1 MLTTRTRSEAPEG
14 TTQSENAQ
22 YVDSNDLR
30 TAFAARMSAMYKAE
44 VPLYGDLVRIVSGVN
59 KEVMTSNPETAGND
73 SAERLGVERHGAIR
87 VGTPE
92 ELRTIRRIFEV
103 LGMRA
108 VGYYDLSVAG
118 LPMHATCFRPT
129 DAEAL
134 DKNPFRVF
142 TTLLRPEL
150 LSSEKARKLALLLLQ
165 RRRIFTDTLLEIL
178 GTVDTQ
184 RGRLDL
190 HQADTFITE
199 ALKTFMWHGTAA
211 ATLEEYSTLKDEHP
225 ILADIACFRSSHI
238 NHLTPR
244 VLDIDIA
251 DGAMRSA
258 GMAVKDMI
266 EGPPR
271 RQHPILLRQT
281 SFLAL
286 RENVQFSTDSRR
298 DTLVSG
304 QHKARFGEIEE
315 RGAALTP
322 QGRKL
327 YDQLH
332 AEAAR
337 KTALITGTKAKEDM
351 REKVFAAFPDDWE
364 EMRRQGLVY
373 CRYRLKPRVEARNVV
388 IDTLDVETLVERG
401 FIEALPITYED
412 FLPFS
417 AAGIFQSNLQTESH
431 ASDASR
437 GCGDQEGLEAA
448 LGCPV
453 ISAEDLYSNIEE
465 QSILQCLRRMHFLAQ
480 APLTTLQ
487 AN

>member
-1 MLTTRTRSEAPEG
+1 MLTTRPGNNILEGKTTPE
-14 TTQSENAQ
+14 TAQ

-44 VPLYGDLVRIVSGVN
+44 VPLYGDLVRIVSEVN
-59 KEVMTSNPETAGND
+59 QKVMTSNPDIAGND

-92 ELRTIRRIFEV
+92 ELRNIRRIFEV

-150 LSSEKARKLALLLLQ
+150 LTSEKARKLALSLLQ
-165 RRRIFTDTLLEIL
+165 KRNIFTDRLLEIL
-178 GTVDTQ
+178 DSIDRQ
-184 RGRLDL
+184 QGRLIVS
-190 HQADTFITE
+190 QADIFITE
-199 ALKTFMWHGTAA
+199 ALKTFIWHDTAA
-211 ATLEEYSTLKDEHP
+211 ATSEEYFTLKNEHP

-251 DGAMRSA
+251 DTAMRTA
-258 GMAVKDMI
+258 GMAVKDTI
-266 EGPPR
+266 EGPPKR
-271 RQHPILLRQT
+271 KNPILLRQT

-286 RENVQFSTDSRR
+286 EESVKFPTSCQNDALIT
-298 DTLVSG
+298 G
-304 QHKARFGEIEE
+304 HHKARFGEIEE

-322 QGRKL
+322 KGRNL
-327 YDQLH
+327 YDKLH

-337 KTALITGTKAKEDM
+337 KTALISGTVAKENT
-351 REKVFAAFPDDWE
+351 RRAAFTAFPDAWN

-373 CRYRLKPRVEARNVV
+373 SRYRVKKSAQ
-388 IDTLDVETLVERG
+388 TFETTGPDLEMWIERG
-401 FIEALPITYED
+401 VIEALPITYED

-417 AAGIFQSNLQTESH
+417 AAGIFQSNLQTEAQ
-431 ASDASR
+431 ASDVSR
-437 GCGDQEGLEAA
+437 GDGDLKGLEAA
-448 LGCPV
+448 LGCSV
-453 ISAEDLYSNIEE
+453 VSAEELYARIEE
-465 QSILQCLRRMHFLAQ
+465 KSILQCLDELQRLRLLASDEDIVR
-480 APLTTLQ
+480 
-487 AN
+487 